1 MKGTNNPFLSLVE
14 FSTLFDHEALT
25 TVISKLKQIR
35 MNVANSKIDDK
46 EDEVKSIARF
56 NTLLS
61 GLASQ
66 LKGY

>member
-1 MKGTNNPFLSLVE
+1 
-14 FSTLFDHEALT
+14 
-25 TVISKLKQIR
+25 

-61 GLASQ
+61 GL
-66 LKGY
+66 